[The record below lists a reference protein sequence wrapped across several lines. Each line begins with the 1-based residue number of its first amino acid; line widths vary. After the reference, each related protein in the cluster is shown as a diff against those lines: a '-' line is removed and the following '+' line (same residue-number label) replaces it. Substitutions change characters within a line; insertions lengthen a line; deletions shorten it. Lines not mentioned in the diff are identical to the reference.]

1 MGEAR
6 RRGAYEQRKA
16 NPTRVE
22 AKPAYVRAYWF
33 WKSSQDGTYMRIET
47 LLNKA
52 NNLRLRGKELIAQS
66 FEVRAR
72 RMMAK

>member
-16 NPTRVE
+16 NPTRWE

-52 NNLRLRGKELIAQS
+52 NSLRLQGKKRIAQS
-66 FEVRAR
+66 FEDRAR
-72 RMMAK
+72 KMLAK